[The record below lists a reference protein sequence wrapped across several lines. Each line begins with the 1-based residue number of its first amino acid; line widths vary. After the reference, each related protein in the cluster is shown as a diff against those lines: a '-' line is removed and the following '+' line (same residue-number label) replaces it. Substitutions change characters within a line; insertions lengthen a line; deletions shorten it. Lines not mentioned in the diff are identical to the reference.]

1 MPSFPLLEGFTPPEK
16 TPTFSLDEPPH
27 LLALSVQSLP
37 GASPRPCRLP
47 RGRGRRMRGWGGG
60 GGSVPSPPGQPGQGV
75 PGPAGKDE
83 MLAPSGGLPP
93 PAWPQGTRL
102 GEKRA
107 FLGFAQQRSPVA
119 FPRPAGRLPGVPG
132 RCLHRPPPGKAVILP
147 DPRGIC
153 SAPPGLSITSRRP
166 QALGTP
172 WGRYGTPPPG
182 RGVLLLHGLR
192 RQSCR
197 FARQK

>member
-1 MPSFPLLEGFTPPEK
+1 MSPPTSSPSRFRACPGLVPVPAGCPGGEAGGCGVGGGVGG
-16 TPTFSLDEPPH
+16 
-27 LLALSVQSLP
+27 LSPVPP
-37 GASPRPCRLP
+37 GAAGAGGPRPGGERRDAGALRRSPTASLAAGHAFGGKKGIFRLRP
-47 RGRGRRMRGWGGG
+47 AE
-60 GGSVPSPPGQPGQGV
+60 V
-75 PGPAGKDE
+75 PGCLPTTSRA
-83 MLAPSGGLPP
+83 AP
-93 PAWPQGTRL
+93 
-102 GEKRA
+102 
-107 FLGFAQQRSPVA
+107 RSPGPVSA
-119 FPRPAGRLPGVPG
+119 P
-132 RCLHRPPPGKAVILP
+132 PPPGKAVILP

>member
-1 MPSFPLLEGFTPPEK
+1 MSPPTSSPSRFR
-16 TPTFSLDEPPH
+16 
-27 LLALSVQSLP
+27 ACP
-37 GASPRPCRLP
+37 GLVPVPAGCPGGEAGGC
-47 RGRGRRMRGWGGG
+47 GVGGG
-60 GGSVPSPPGQPGQGV
+60 LGGSVPSPPGQPGQGV